1 MKFQLEVRSPISPLW
16 SWSCWQAFVN
26 TRNAM
31 GPRRSAMFHQP
42 LQRFREI
49 SQICH
54 FLQLWH
60 EPHCPY
66 SELPIKCPRN
76 DFKLPG
82 ELMSSADIVDEFA
95 ISHQTWAFEFLEGW
109 QVRPLKSSVWS
120 LPVLVVQTYQ
130 LHDVRKLNPELNF
143 RTVALEKVG
152 NAWILLP
159 LAMLHILQMIQK
171 AGYGDTLEDG
181 PQSSWLGYSLL
192 PEGFFLWSFTRH
204 L

>member
-1 MKFQLEVRSPISPLW
+1 MGDLTSRQNIQNPKNAKIIFFSRSYSSLKW
-16 SWSCWQAFVN
+16 SSCEAQFPHYDSDPVD
-26 TRNAM
+26 RLLKIPEINAM
-31 GPRRSAMFHQP
+31 GPRRSAVFHQP

-49 SQICH
+49 SQICR

-82 ELMSSADIVDEFA
+82 ESMSSAEIVDEFA

-130 LHDVRKLNPELNF
+130 LHDVRRLNPELNF
-143 RTVALEKVG
+143 WTVALEKVG
-152 NAWILLP
+152 NA
-159 LAMLHILQMIQK
+159 
-171 AGYGDTLEDG
+171 
-181 PQSSWLGYSLL
+181 
-192 PEGFFLWSFTRH
+192 
-204 L
+204 